1 MKKVLLSIVSGAVL
15 LLGACGAN
23 SDKEVK
29 ALDEKKITVGV
40 TGGPHEQIFE
50 KVKEVAAKDGLEID
64 VKVFND
70 YVAPNVSL
78 DEKSLDVNSYQTKS
92 YLDVFKA
99 ERNMKLTEVFSTVTF
114 PMGVYSKSLK
124 DVKELKEGDAIAVQ
138 IDPTNEL
145 RALKLF
151 EKAGVLKVYPK
162 ATEKATAKDVI
173 ENPKNLKIVELEASQ
188 LPTQLGEV
196 KGSCN

>member
-15 LLGACGAN
+15 LLGACSAG

-70 YVAPNVSL
+70 YVAPNV
-78 DEKSLDVNSYQTKS
+78 
-92 YLDVFKA
+92 
-99 ERNMKLTEVFSTVTF
+99 
-114 PMGVYSKSLK
+114 
-124 DVKELKEGDAIAVQ
+124 
-138 IDPTNEL
+138 
-145 RALKLF
+145 
-151 EKAGVLKVYPK
+151 
-162 ATEKATAKDVI
+162 
-173 ENPKNLKIVELEASQ
+173 
-188 LPTQLGEV
+188 
-196 KGSCN
+196 

>member
-15 LLGACGAN
+15 LLGACSVS

-29 ALDEKKITVGV
+29 ELDEKKITVGV

-64 VKVFND
+64 IKVFND

-99 ERNMKLTEVFSTVTF
+99 KLKENQLLTGDFTL
-114 PMGVYSKSLK
+114 MGKTGESKVPEGEYFVNPRYEKKPYSK
-124 DVKELKEGDAIAVQ
+124 
-138 IDPTNEL
+138 
-145 RALKLF
+145 
-151 EKAGVLKVYPK
+151 
-162 ATEKATAKDVI
+162 
-173 ENPKNLKIVELEASQ
+173 KN
-188 LPTQLGEV
+188 
-196 KGSCN
+196 C